1 MNGHGIDWPDLLA
14 GAKLVGVPPAE
25 VSSVSYD
32 SRAVTSGS
40 VFVAIPGAM
49 PPLSRDGHDFIPQ
62 ALDKGASVVVVQADH
77 GEKWEAAAKNGR
89 AAYIVVQ
96 DTAQALARIAAAFY
110 GCPAR
115 RLKTVGVTGTDG
127 KTTTVHLIDAVLEAG
142 GLSTGFLSSVE
153 FKTSGEPQLNAT
165 HMTTLQSSEIQALLA
180 EMVAA
185 DRQCAVVEASS
196 HGLALHRVDECEF
209 DIAVFTT
216 LSRDHLDFH
225 GTLEEYLAAKGRLFS
240 MLDESVDKGIAK
252 TAVLNADD
260 PASEILRSYT
270 QSRVITYDIEGRAD
284 VRAEEI
290 RFDGLQSAFTIAG
303 PFGRIAAQLP
313 LSGRHGVYDALA
325 AVSVGISLGIAPEA
339 IVEGLSGFRG
349 VPGRMEVID
358 CGQPFR
364 VIVDIA
370 STPEALRRTLEVL
383 RPLTAG
389 RLWVVFGCAGERDTS
404 RRDGMGKAAGE
415 LADFAVL
422 TNEDPRT
429 EAPEAIIDSI
439 VRGLTEVGRREG
451 EDFVR
456 VLDRRQ
462 AIRYAFGRAKEGDM
476 VLLAGKATEQSIVVG
491 REHIPWDE
499 RKVARD
505 LLREMHPEAV

>member
-1 MNGHGIDWPDLLA
+1 MNGQRIDWPDLLA
-14 GAKLVGVPPAE
+14 GAKLIGAPPAE
-25 VSSVSYD
+25 VSSVCYD
-32 SRAVTSGS
+32 SRAVTPGS

-62 ALDKGASVVVVQADH
+62 ALDKSASVVVVQADH
-77 GEKWEAAAKNGR
+77 WEKSEALVTSGR
-89 AAYIVVQ
+89 AAFVIVE
-96 DTAQALARIAAAFY
+96 DTALALALVAAAFY
-110 GCPAR
+110 GFPAR

-127 KTTTVHLIDAVLEAG
+127 KTTTVHLIDAVLEVG

-165 HMTTLQSSEIQALLA
+165 HMTTLQSLEIQALLA

-185 DRQCAVVEASS
+185 DRECAVIEASS

-240 MLDESVDKGIAK
+240 MLDESVDKGVVK

-260 PASEILRSYT
+260 PASEYLRSCT
-270 QSRVITYDIEGRAD
+270 QSRAITYGIEGCAD
-284 VRAEEI
+284 VRAEEM
-290 RFDGLQSAFTIAG
+290 RFDGLQSSFTIAG
-303 PFGRIAAQLP
+303 PFGRIGAQMP

-325 AVSVGISLGIAPEA
+325 AISVGFSLGVAPEA
-339 IVEGLSGFRG
+339 IVEGLSSFRG

-358 CGQPFR
+358 SGQPFR

-370 STPEALRRTLEVL
+370 STPEALRRALEVL
-383 RPLTAG
+383 RPLAAG

-415 LADFAVL
+415 LADFTVL

-429 EAPEAIIDSI
+429 EAPEAIIDGI
-439 VRGLTEVGRREG
+439 VGGLTEAGRREG

-456 VLDRRQ
+456 VLDRRE
-462 AIRYAFGRAKEGDM
+462 AIRYAFERAKEGDT

-491 REHIPWDE
+491 REHVPWDE
-499 RKVARD
+499 RKVARE
-505 LLREMHPEAV
+505 LLREIHPEAV

>member
-1 MNGHGIDWPDLLA
+1 MNGHRIDWPNLLD
-14 GAKLVGVPPAE
+14 GAKLIGVPPSE
-25 VSSVSYD
+25 VSSICYD
-32 SRAVTSGS
+32 SRAITSGS

-49 PPLSRDGHDFIPQ
+49 PPLSRDGHDFLLQ
-62 ALDKGASVVVVQADH
+62 ALDKGASVIVAQADH
-77 GEKWEAAAKNGR
+77 VEKWEAPARSGR
-89 AAYIVVQ
+89 AAFVIVE
-96 DTAQALARIAAAFY
+96 DTAQALALVAAAFY
-110 GCPAR
+110 GFPAR
-115 RLKTVGVTGTDG
+115 QLKTVSVTGTDG

-165 HMTTLQSSEIQALLA
+165 HMTTLQSPEVQALLA

-185 DRQCAVVEASS
+185 DRECAVIEASS

-209 DIAVFTT
+209 DVAVFTT

-225 GTLEEYLAAKGRLFS
+225 GTLEEYLSAKGRLFS
-240 MLDESVDKGIAK
+240 MLDESMDKGIAK

-260 PASEILRSYT
+260 PASEYLRSCT
-270 QSRVITYDIEGRAD
+270 QSRAITYGIEGRAD
-284 VRAEEI
+284 VRAEEM
-290 RFDGLQSAFTIAG
+290 RFDGLQSSFTIAG
-303 PFGRIAAQLP
+303 PFGRIGAQVP
-313 LSGRHGVYDALA
+313 LGGRHGVYDALA
-325 AVSVGISLGIAPEA
+325 AVSVGISLSVAPGA

-349 VPGRMEVID
+349 VPGRLEVID
-358 CGQPFR
+358 GGQPFR
-364 VIVDIA
+364 VVVDIA
-370 STPEALRRTLEVL
+370 STPEALRRALEVL

-415 LADFAVL
+415 MADFTVL

-439 VRGLTEVGRREG
+439 VGGLAAAGRREG

-456 VLDRRQ
+456 VLDRRE
-462 AIRYAFGRAKEGDM
+462 AIGYAFERAKEGDT

-499 RKVARD
+499 RKVARE
-505 LLREMHPEAV
+505 LLREIYQEAV